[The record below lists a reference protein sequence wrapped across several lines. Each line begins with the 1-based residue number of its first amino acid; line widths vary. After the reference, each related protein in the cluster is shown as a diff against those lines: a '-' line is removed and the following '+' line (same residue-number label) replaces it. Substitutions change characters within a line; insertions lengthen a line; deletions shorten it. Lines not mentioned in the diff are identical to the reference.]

1 MLLSLPFEGRWPGE
15 RRGGGVKI
23 YQFCGVKP
31 NLSPLSRLWR
41 QLPSEGSLGNDKSQL
56 GELGKERAAQKAGA
70 HRDLYAPKRI
80 FSCNTALK
88 SHGRRQPCHGFFSCL
103 AEKPF
108 VLECFAVLKSR
119 FFLTENTRGR
129 GNTLCIARTM
139 DFLWGKRFFQNRVN
153 PYVSPPRAAHIFYF
167 CDNCTITTV
176 ASSLV
181 R

>member
-1 MLLSLPFEGRWPGE
+1 M
-15 RRGGGVKI
+15 
-23 YQFCGVKP
+23 
-31 NLSPLSRLWR
+31 
-41 QLPSEGSLGNDKSQL
+41 
-56 GELGKERAAQKAGA
+56 KERAGNQIETIRASAIPVTMDWWQLSVTYWENPDRKAGA

-119 FFLTENTRGR
+119 FFLTGNARGR
-129 GNTLCIARTM
+129 SNTLCIARTM